1 MSTLTTGGRLWS
13 PHRHRHHPTPT
24 QQPYLFGPASEIAE
38 GSATNT
44 APSEVEGE
52 QFLFWSVAGALSAN
66 GVQPPGQL
74 TLSPVPIFAPGP
86 APGLETAWYIAPGIG
101 NGRPGLIFDAF
112 SETAGDWLDWD
123 DTDDPFSVTPSAA
136 RGTAV
141 DVDDDVA
148 YTDGKD
154 QVTVTAAASWPG
166 NSLVVFDT
174 WLVVDSGAA
183 IGAASNE
190 LLPPPQSGG
199 YAFAIYRDL
208 TPTGPPSNPQFIP
221 QSWRMG
227 DPALLVEY
235 LRRQSELTRNA
246 MLVEIS
252 STITDA
258 ATRLSVQETL
268 LKQTIATAQKQLD
281 NQAR

>member
-1 MSTLTTGGRLWS
+1 MSSLTSGGRLWS
-13 PHRHRHHPTPT
+13 PHRHRHHPTAAE
-24 QQPYLFGPASEIAE
+24 QPYIFGPAGEIAE
-38 GSATNT
+38 GLATNT
-44 APSEVEGE
+44 APSEVAGDR
-52 QFLFWSVAGALSAN
+52 FLFWSVAGALSGS

-74 TLSPVPIFAPGP
+74 TLNPVPVFAPGP
-86 APGLETAWYIAPGIG
+86 APGLETAWYIAPGTNG
-101 NGRPGLIFDAF
+101 GRPGLIFDAF
-112 SETAGDWLDWD
+112 SETAGDWIDWD
-123 DTDDPFSVTPSAA
+123 GSDDPFSVTPSVA

-154 QVTVTAAASWPG
+154 QVTVTATVSWPS
-166 NSLVVFDT
+166 NSLVAFDR
-174 WLVVDSGAA
+174 WVVVDSGAGIA
-183 IGAASNE
+183 AASNE

-208 TPTGPPSNPQFIP
+208 TATGPPSNPPFIP

-268 LKQTIATAQKQLD
+268 LKQTIVTAQKQLD